1 MSTRKPTVAFICLH
15 NSCRSQ
21 IAEAISRKIA
31 SDEFVPYSA
40 GVAATGAINSDA
52 VRILKEQRGI
62 DMAVQESKNIAD
74 IPDPDIVIS
83 MGCMDGCPFIGRGY
97 DEDWGIPD
105 PTGESDAVF
114 ISTIRTIEEKVRDL
128 ALRLQ
133 NHR

>member
-1 MSTRKPTVAFICLH
+1 M
-15 NSCRSQ
+15 
-21 IAEAISRKIA
+21 
-31 SDEFVPYSA
+31 
-40 GVAATGAINSDA
+40 AA
-52 VRILKEQRGI
+52 
-62 DMAVQESKNIAD
+62 QESKNIAD

-133 NHR
+133 NHH